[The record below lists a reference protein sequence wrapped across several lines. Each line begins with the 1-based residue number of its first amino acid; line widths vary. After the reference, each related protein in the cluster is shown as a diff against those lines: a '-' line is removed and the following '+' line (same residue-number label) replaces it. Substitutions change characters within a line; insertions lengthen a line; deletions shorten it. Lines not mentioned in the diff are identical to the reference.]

1 MESPKSTANMRI
13 GTSGGIGPVWVTPTS
28 RSSQPHWNTAT
39 TIPNAAPA
47 ENRFMIAAVAGM
59 ARFRKTIIRRRNE
72 SATTMAAKYDA
83 P

>member
-1 MESPKSTANMRI
+1 
-13 GTSGGIGPVWVTPTS
+13 
-28 RSSQPHWNTAT
+28 
-39 TIPNAAPA
+39 
-47 ENRFMIAAVAGM
+47 MIAAVAGM